1 MLNNRTTRTQT
12 TTSGNFNNS
21 TSTLNEP
28 MIHVPLSAF
37 QTMNQQTQQ
46 TQINPEELVNKAF
59 FSLKHILMIIAP
71 VVVAVAFV
79 VKIYFDL
86 TSDIK
91 DLNSKVDD
99 LSKKYSSI
107 NDSKYKDDFYE
118 IKVEVKGLK
127 QQLENYNF
135 KSLNDEI
142 VKINTQIINMKNEMD
157 KNTDKITNRK

>member
-21 TSTLNEP
+21 TSTLRPEP
-28 MIHVPLSAF
+28 MIQVPLSAF
-37 QTMNQQTQQ
+37 QTMNQSSSSHS
-46 TQINPEELVNKAF
+46 EALVNKPF
-59 FSLKHILMIIAP
+59 FSTNHVLIILG
-71 VVVAVAFV
+71 VVISAVLAVA
-79 VKIYFDL
+79 KIYFDL

-91 DLNSKVDD
+91 NLNKEIND
-99 LSKKYSSI
+99 LSEKYTLI
-107 NDSKYKDDFYE
+107 DKSKYRDDFYE
-118 IKVEVKGLK
+118 MKIEVKGLK

-142 VKINTQIINMKNEMD
+142 VKINAQITNMKNEMD